1 MQLRA
6 MESHEIDEVDT
17 LIRTAFLTAP
27 VTDGSEQDLVKR
39 LCSSAGYLPEQELV
53 ALDDDRIVGHILTT
67 RIVVDGEAGPVNA
80 LEVAPLCVASDHRCR
95 GIGALLMEEALN
107 RGRTAGFP
115 AVFLVGDPRYY
126 ARFGFRP
133 VAELGI
139 HNASSIPDDVVL
151 GIELEP
157 GTLDG
162 TDGSVT
168 LV

>member
-1 MQLRA
+1 MKP
-6 MESHEIDEVDT
+6 HEIDEVDT

-27 VTDGSEQDLVKR
+27 VTDGSEQDMVKR
-39 LCSSAGYLPEQELV
+39 LRSSTGYLPEQELI
-53 ALDDDRIVGHILTT
+53 ALDDRIVGHILTT
-67 RIVVDGEAGPVNA
+67 RIVIDSTAGPVNA
-80 LEVAPLCVASDHRCR
+80 LEVAPLCAASVHRCR

-107 RGRTAGFP
+107 RGRAAGFP

-151 GIELEP
+151 GVELEP
-157 GTLDG
+157 GALDG

>member
-1 MQLRA
+1 MKP
-6 MESHEIDEVDT
+6 HEIDEVDT

-27 VTDGSEQDLVKR
+27 VTDGSEQDMVKR
-39 LCSSAGYLPEQELV
+39 LRSSTGYLPEQELI
-53 ALDDDRIVGHILTT
+53 ALDDRIVGHILTT
-67 RIVVDGEAGPVNA
+67 RIVIDSTAGPVNA
-80 LEVAPLCVASDHRCR
+80 LEGAPLCVASDHRCR
-95 GIGALLMEEALN
+95 GIGTLLMKEALN

>member
-1 MQLRA
+1 MKP
-6 MESHEIDEVDT
+6 HEIDEVDT

-27 VTDGSEQDLVKR
+27 VTDGSERDMVKR
-39 LCSSAGYLPEQELV
+39 LRSSTGYLPEQELI
-53 ALDDDRIVGHILTT
+53 ALDDRIVGHILTT
-67 RIVVDGEAGPVNA
+67 RIVIDSTAGPVNA
-80 LEVAPLCVASDHRCR
+80 LEVTPLCAASVHRCR
-95 GIGALLMEEALN
+95 
-107 RGRTAGFP
+107 P

-151 GIELEP
+151 GVELEP

>member
-1 MQLRA
+1 MKP
-6 MESHEIDEVDT
+6 HEIDEVDT

-27 VTDGSEQDLVKR
+27 VTDGSEQDMVKR
-39 LCSSAGYLPEQELV
+39 LRSSTGYLPEQELI
-53 ALDDDRIVGHILTT
+53 ALDDRIVGHILTT
-67 RIVVDGEAGPVNA
+67 RIVTDSTADRVNA

-95 GIGALLMEEALN
+95 GIGTLLMKEALN

>member
-1 MQLRA
+1 
-6 MESHEIDEVDT
+6 MEPHEIDEVDT

-39 LCSSAGYLPEQELV
+39 LRSSTGYLPEQELV
-53 ALDDDRIVGHILTT
+53 ALDNDRIIGHILTT
-67 RIVVDGEAGPVNA
+67 RIVIDSTAGPVNA

-95 GIGALLMEEALN
+95 GIGTLLMKEALN

>member
-1 MQLRA
+1 M
-6 MESHEIDEVDT
+6 
-17 LIRTAFLTAP
+17 
-27 VTDGSEQDLVKR
+27 
-39 LCSSAGYLPEQELV
+39 QEL
-53 ALDDDRIVGHILTT
+53 VGHILTT
-67 RIVVDGEAGPVNA
+67 RIVIDGAAGPVNA

-95 GIGALLMEEALN
+95 GIGTLLMKEALN

-157 GTLDG
+157 GALDG

>member
-1 MQLRA
+1 M
-6 MESHEIDEVDT
+6 
-17 LIRTAFLTAP
+17 
-27 VTDGSEQDLVKR
+27 
-39 LCSSAGYLPEQELV
+39 QEL
-53 ALDDDRIVGHILTT
+53 VGHILTT
-67 RIVVDGEAGPVNA
+67 RIVIDSTAGPVNA

-95 GIGALLMEEALN
+95 GIGTLLMKEALN

>member
-1 MQLRA
+1 
-6 MESHEIDEVDT
+6 MEPHEIDEDDT

-27 VTDGSEQDLVKR
+27 VTDGSEQDMVKR
-39 LCSSAGYLPEQELV
+39 LRSSTGYLPEQEPI
-53 ALDDDRIVGHILTT
+53 ALDDRIVGHILTT
-67 RIVVDGEAGPVNA
+67 RIVIDSTAGPVNA
-80 LEVAPLCVASDHRCR
+80 LEVAPLCAASDHRCR
-95 GIGALLMEEALN
+95 GIGTLLMKEALN

-162 TDGSVT
+162 TYGSVT

>member
-1 MQLRA
+1 MKP
-6 MESHEIDEVDT
+6 HEIDEVDT

-27 VTDGSEQDLVKR
+27 VTDGSERDMVKR
-39 LCSSAGYLPEQELV
+39 LRSSTGYLPEQELI
-53 ALDDDRIVGHILTT
+53 ALDDRIVGHILTT
-67 RIVVDGEAGPVNA
+67 RIVIDSTAGPVNA
-80 LEVAPLCVASDHRCR
+80 LEVAPLCAASDHRCR
-95 GIGALLMEEALN
+95 GIGTLLMEEALN
-107 RGRTAGFP
+107 RGRAAGFP

-151 GIELEP
+151 GVELEP
-157 GTLDG
+157 GTLYS

>member
-1 MQLRA
+1 
-6 MESHEIDEVDT
+6 MEPHEIDEVDA
-17 LIRTAFLTAP
+17 LIRTAFLTTP

-39 LCSSAGYLPEQELV
+39 LRSSAGYLPEQELV
-53 ALDDDRIVGHILTT
+53 GHILTT
-67 RIVVDGEAGPVNA
+67 RIVIDGEAGPVNT
-80 LEVAPLCVASDHRCR
+80 LEVAPLCVASDRRCR

-107 RGRTAGFP
+107 RGRAAGFP

-157 GTLDG
+157 GALDG
-162 TDGSVT
+162 IDGSVT
-168 LV
+168 LM

>member
-1 MQLRA
+1 MKP
-6 MESHEIDEVDT
+6 HEIDEVDT

-27 VTDGSEQDLVKR
+27 VTDGSEQDMVKR
-39 LCSSAGYLPEQELV
+39 LRSSTGYLPEQELI
-53 ALDDDRIVGHILTT
+53 ALDDRIVGHILTT
-67 RIVVDGEAGPVNA
+67 RIVIDSTAGPVNA
-80 LEVAPLCVASDHRCR
+80 LEVAPLCVASVHRCR

-107 RGRTAGFP
+107 RGRAAGFP

-151 GIELEP
+151 GVELEP
-157 GTLDG
+157 GALDG

>member
-1 MQLRA
+1 MKP
-6 MESHEIDEVDT
+6 HEIDEVDT

-27 VTDGSEQDLVKR
+27 VTDGSEQDMVKR
-39 LCSSAGYLPEQELV
+39 LRSSTGYLPEQEL
-53 ALDDDRIVGHILTT
+53 VGHILTT
-67 RIVVDGEAGPVNA
+67 RIVIDGAAGPVNA

-95 GIGALLMEEALN
+95 GIGTLLMKEALN